1 MKIDV
6 KKQAGDVVIFM
17 DGELDESVAR
27 EIRDEMDYIIDHNQ
41 FNNIVVD
48 FSKLHFMDSTGI
60 GVLLGRFKKLRAQG
74 KDLLIR
80 NPNKQIDK
88 ILAASGM
95 YKVFQLI

>member
-95 YKVFQLI
+95 YKVFQLV